1 MLHTDDVA
9 ATCPIGIGVS
19 VDDHRSVHIRAC
31 WQANVY
37 SAETRLRSPPES
49 LRPTSAATLP
59 RMPGD
64 SDYPEQSPHAGWSSD
79 LLHFREAS
87 AAYVSHSLQRF
98 VHDASIQQIRAWD
111 ESIPSLQREASE
123 LVNRTFEADTYS
135 AILEYQ
141 LPMEARRPD
150 VVLLL
155 GGPVLVL
162 ELKGK
167 TLAQRVDI
175 DQAAAYARDLRG
187 YHRECS
193 DRVVEPVLVLIHA
206 NGYLATESGVQI
218 VGPDVLDEVA
228 QALIEAYPGPG
239 AELNRFLDPSAY
251 RPLPSLVE
259 AARELLETGE
269 ISRIGSIDDKTR
281 PTLEL
286 ISEIAREAART
297 KTRRLVLLT
306 GLPGTGKTLVGLQ
319 LAHARF
325 LDDLA
330 VQRADGKPT
339 APAVYLSGNGPLVE
353 VLQYELRG
361 AGGGGKAFVRD
372 VKAYVSTYS
381 KRPDLVPPEHVLIF
395 DEAQRAFDAEQ
406 VARKHDGG
414 GDGRSEPEHFI
425 EFAERVPEWCVVV
438 GLIGTGQEIHIGE
451 EGGLVQWRRAV
462 EESQRVSEWTVHAPP
477 GVSET
482 FAGMNH
488 LKIEAALHLQ
498 KEIRFHLANDVHLF
512 VQMLLGE
519 VSEGRLKEVGRSL
532 DESGYHF
539 RITRDID
546 AAKLYLRD
554 RYLDDP
560 NARYGLI
567 ASSKDR
573 DLTRFGVMND
583 FQSTK
588 RVQNGPWFAEGD
600 DDPRSRSCRELRV
613 CVTEFGCQGLELD
626 ASLLAWGSDLF
637 REGGTWTNRL
647 ARGYQRPAD
656 VRDPF
661 QLRLNAYRV
670 LLTRGRDATVVFVP
684 PMRLL
689 DDTYAYLV
697 EAGFRELE
705 DLAAQ

>member
-1 MLHTDDVA
+1 
-9 ATCPIGIGVS
+9 
-19 VDDHRSVHIRAC
+19 
-31 WQANVY
+31 
-37 SAETRLRSPPES
+37 
-49 LRPTSAATLP
+49 
-59 RMPGD
+59 
-64 SDYPEQSPHAGWSSD
+64 
-79 LLHFREAS
+79 
-87 AAYVSHSLQRF
+87 
-98 VHDASIQQIRAWD
+98 
-111 ESIPSLQREASE
+111 
-123 LVNRTFEADTYS
+123 
-135 AILEYQ
+135 
-141 LPMEARRPD
+141 MEARRPD

-167 TLAQRVDI
+167 ALAQRVDI

-206 NGYLATESGVQI
+206 SGYLANESGVQV

-228 QALIEAYPGPG
+228 QALTEAHPGPG
-239 AELNRFLDPSAY
+239 AVLDRFLDPSAY

-259 AARELLETGE
+259 AARQLLETGD
-269 ISRIGSIDDKTR
+269 IGRIGSIDHKTR

-286 ISEIAREAART
+286 ISQIARDAART

-330 VQRADGKPT
+330 VERADGKPT

-395 DEAQRAFDAEQ
+395 DEAQRAFDADQ

-451 EGGLVQWRRAV
+451 EGGLVQWRKAV
-462 EESQRVSEWTVHAPP
+462 EGSHRRSEWTVHAPP
-477 GVSET
+477 DVAET
-482 FAGMNH
+482 FAGMSRVE
-488 LKIEAALHLQ
+488 IEAPLHLRE
-498 KEIRFHLANDVHLF
+498 EIRFHLANDVHVF

-519 VSEGRLKEVGRSL
+519 VSSERLKETGRSL
-532 DESGYHF
+532 DGSGYHF
-539 RITRDID
+539 RITRDLD
-546 AAKLYLRD
+546 AAKRYLRD
-554 RYLDDP
+554 RYVGDRD
-560 NARYGLI
+560 ARYGLI

-600 DDPRSRSCRELRV
+600 DDPRSRSCRELRA

-626 ASLLAWGSDLF
+626 ASLLAWGSDF
-637 REGGTWTNRL
+637 IREGGTWTNRL

-661 QLRLNAYRV
+661 QLRRNAYRV

-689 DDTYAYLV
+689 DETLGYLV
-697 EAGFRELE
+697 DAGFREL
-705 DLAAQ
+705 DG

>member
-1 MLHTDDVA
+1 V
-9 ATCPIGIGVS
+9 PG
-19 VDDHRSVHIRAC
+19 
-31 WQANVY
+31 
-37 SAETRLRSPPES
+37 ES
-49 LRPTSAATLP
+49 L
-59 RMPGD
+59 
-64 SDYPEQSPHAGWSSD
+64 YPERSAHAGWSST
-79 LLHFREAS
+79 LLRFHEAS
-87 AAYVSHSLQRF
+87 AAYVSSSLQAF
-98 VHDASIQQIRAWD
+98 VRDASIQQIRAWD
-111 ESIPSLQREASE
+111 DSIPQLQREAGE
-123 LVNRTFEADTYS
+123 LVERTDDADVYS

-155 GGPVLVL
+155 GGPVAVL

-167 TLAQRVDI
+167 STAARVDI

-193 DRVVEPVLVLIHA
+193 NRTVLPILVLIKASGH
-206 NGYLATESGVQI
+206 LATDAGVQI
-218 VGPDVLDEVA
+218 IGPDVLDELA
-228 QALIEAYPGPG
+228 ASLSKAHHAPMIE
-239 AELNRFLDPSAY
+239 LDRFLDPSAY

-259 AARELLETGE
+259 AARELLERGE
-269 ISRIGSIDDKTR
+269 ISRIGSIDEKTG
-281 PTLEL
+281 PTLQL
-286 ISEIAREAART
+286 ISDIAREAART
-297 KTRRLVLLT
+297 RTRRLVLLT

-330 VQRADGKPT
+330 IERADGKPT
-339 APAVYLSGNGPLVE
+339 APAVYLSGNGPLVQ

-438 GLIGTGQEIHIGE
+438 GLIGTGQEIHVGE

-462 EESQRVSEWTVHAPP
+462 EGSSRASEWIVHSPP
-477 GVSET
+477 GVADV
-482 FAGMNH
+482 FAGMRQH
-488 LKIEAALHLQ
+488 QVHEALHLHQ
-498 KEIRFHLANDVHLF
+498 ELRFHLASDVHLF
-512 VQMLLGE
+512 VEGLLGE
-519 VSEGRLKEVGRSL
+519 AGESDIRPIGRSL
-532 DESGYHF
+532 DDNGYHF
-539 RITRDID
+539 RITRDLEV
-546 AAKLYLRD
+546 AKRYLRD
-554 RYLDDP
+554 RYSDDP
-560 NARYGLI
+560 DARYGLI
-567 ASSKDR
+567 ASSKDK

-600 DDPRSRSCRELRV
+600 DDPRSRSCRELRT

-626 ASLLAWGSDLF
+626 ASLLAWGSDLI
-637 REGGTWTNRL
+637 RENGGWTNRL
-647 ARGYQRPAD
+647 AGGYQRPAD
-656 VRDPF
+656 VRNPF
-661 QLRLNAYRV
+661 QLRRNAYRV

-689 DDTYAYLV
+689 DETYAYLV
-697 EAGFRELE
+697 ESGFREL
-705 DLAAQ
+705 DWVNPG